1 LCKALGHGKGH
12 KFILGPMSNEDW
24 ASHSADL
31 ALIVEAFPDE
41 EADDRLGNPGEGM
54 TAQG

>member
-1 LCKALGHGKGH
+1 
-12 KFILGPMSNEDW
+12 MSNEDW